1 MAKEK
6 KNRFWYSERQASL
19 DDDVWDKNRQFTFV
33 KTPEGYKL
41 YSEWCSIKG
50 TRCNWED
57 AELVYETDDEPEV
70 IVHNGVPGLI
80 ADLQKQLSESNELRI
95 ATKWKVDD
103 LEKQLA
109 EKEKERHEE
118 WLTGKEWKWECDRL
132 KRELHT
138 ANQETLHFQ
147 NKYFA
152 EKQIA
157 IAELEK
163 VKEYWLKHEDIGYYI
178 DQQIKELKGEK

>member
-57 AELVYETDDEPEV
+57 AELVYETDDDPEV
-70 IVHNGVPGLI
+70 IVHNGVSGLI
-80 ADLQKQLSESNELRI
+80 ADLQKQLSE
-95 ATKWKVDD
+95 
-103 LEKQLA
+103 
-109 EKEKERHEE
+109 KEKEIE
-118 WLTGKEWKWECDRL
+118 RL
-132 KRELHT
+132 KKYDEYRFEMPYPKVKILGKT
-138 ANQETLHFQ
+138 LEDIQEIIDKWLEQ
-147 NKYFA
+147 GGENKIEFA
-152 EKQIA
+152 V
-157 IAELEK
+157 AELER
-163 VKEYWLKHEDIGYYI
+163 VKDWLELKYFDKEQINYLANAI